1 MAGFTFYE
9 DIEASTVAAHGCTC
23 VLVGSDFARS
33 QTVEQKLEVKG
44 CKRQVANACTIMHMY
59 IGVLDSNRLGSRHR
73 TDTGIL
79 VMAW

>member
-1 MAGFTFYE
+1 MPNPRPTDSFPCDYTEGVMAGFTFYE

-44 CKRQVANACTIMHMY
+44 CKRQVVNACT
-59 IGVLDSNRLGSRHR
+59 
-73 TDTGIL
+73 
-79 VMAW
+79 

>member
-9 DIEASTVAAHGCTC
+9 DIGASTVAAHGCTC

-44 CKRQVANACTIMHMY
+44 CKRQVVNACT
-59 IGVLDSNRLGSRHR
+59 
-73 TDTGIL
+73 
-79 VMAW
+79 